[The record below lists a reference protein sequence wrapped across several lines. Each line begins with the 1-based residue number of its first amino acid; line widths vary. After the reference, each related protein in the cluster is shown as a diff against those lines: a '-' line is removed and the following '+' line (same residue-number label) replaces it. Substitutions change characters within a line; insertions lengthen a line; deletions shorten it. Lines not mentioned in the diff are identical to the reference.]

1 MRINESVED
10 YLERILIL
18 ENENG
23 FARSVDV
30 AAGLNVTKP
39 SVSHATKLLREN
51 GYIDMDAQSRIR
63 LTPAGREIAERTY
76 ERHTLLAS
84 FLTRLGVSPETAA
97 RDACRMEHYISAE
110 SFTAICRHAGRE
122 RG

>member
-23 FARSVDV
+23 WARSVDV

-51 GYIDMDAQSRIR
+51 NYIHMADDKCIT
-63 LTPAGREIAERTY
+63 LTPSGREIAESMY
-76 ERHTLLAS
+76 QRHLVLAK
-84 FLTRLGVSPETAA
+84 FLMRLGVQEETAFA
-97 RDACRMEHYISAE
+97 DACRMEHDISAE
-110 SFTAICRHAGRE
+110 TFSAICRHAEKGWE
-122 RG
+122 

>member
-23 FARSVDV
+23 WARSVDI
-30 AAGLNVTKP
+30 AAELNVTKP

-51 GYIDMDAQSRIR
+51 GYIVMDAKSRIR
-63 LTPAGREIAERTY
+63 LTSAGREIAERTY
-76 ERHTLLAS
+76 ERHRLLAG

-110 SFTAICRHAGRE
+110 SFDAICRHAGQE